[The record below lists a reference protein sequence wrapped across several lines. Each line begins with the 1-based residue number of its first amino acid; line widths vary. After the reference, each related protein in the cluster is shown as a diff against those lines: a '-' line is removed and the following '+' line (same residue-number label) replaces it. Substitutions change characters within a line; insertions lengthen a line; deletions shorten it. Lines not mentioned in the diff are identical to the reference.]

1 MDNAAFMKLII
12 VLFIYDYVTSV
23 FMKTANEKTVSDQL
37 KKARTEKKTDVE
49 FPPSKGIQ
57 KQPELAKKSN
67 KRKSHK
73 AIQ

>member
-1 MDNAAFMKLII
+1 
-12 VLFIYDYVTSV
+12 LFIYDSISND
-23 FMKTANEKTVSDQL
+23 FMKTTNKKTVSDKL
-37 KKARTEKKTDVE
+37 KKVRIEKKTDAE

-57 KQPELAKKSN
+57 KQSQLPKKSN

>member
-1 MDNAAFMKLII
+1 
-12 VLFIYDYVTSV
+12 
-23 FMKTANEKTVSDQL
+23 MKTANKKIVNDEL
-37 KKARTEKKTDVE
+37 KKARIEKKTDKE

-57 KQPELAKKSN
+57 KQPELAKKTN

>member
-1 MDNAAFMKLII
+1 
-12 VLFIYDYVTSV
+12 LFIYDCITNV
-23 FMKTANEKTVSDQL
+23 FMKTSNKKTVSDKL
-37 KKARTEKKTDVE
+37 KKVRTGKKTDVE

-57 KQPELAKKSN
+57 KPSELPKKSN

>member
-1 MDNAAFMKLII
+1 MKN
-12 VLFIYDYVTSV
+12 TN
-23 FMKTANEKTVSDQL
+23 KKTVSDKL
-37 KKARTEKKTDVE
+37 KKVRTEKKTDEE

-57 KQPELAKKSN
+57 KQPELVKKSN

>member
-1 MDNAAFMKLII
+1 
-12 VLFIYDYVTSV
+12 
-23 FMKTANEKTVSDQL
+23 MKTTNL
-37 KKARTEKKTDVE
+37 KKTDSNKLKKVRIENKTDTE

-57 KQPELAKKSN
+57 KQSQLPKKSN

>member
-1 MDNAAFMKLII
+1 M
-12 VLFIYDYVTSV
+12 FIYDTTINV
-23 FMKTANEKTVSDQL
+23 FMKTPSKKIIGDEL

-49 FPPSKGIQ
+49 FPPPKGIQ
-57 KQPELAKKSN
+57 KQAKISRKTN

>member
-1 MDNAAFMKLII
+1 MKWVI
-12 VLFIYDYVTSV
+12 VLFIYDSITNV
-23 FMKTANEKTVSDQL
+23 FMKTSKKVVSDKL
-37 KKARTEKKTDVE
+37 KKVRIEKKTDEE

-57 KQPELAKKSN
+57 KQPELPKKSN

>member
-1 MDNAAFMKLII
+1 
-12 VLFIYDYVTSV
+12 
-23 FMKTANEKTVSDQL
+23 MKTPSKKIISNEL
-37 KKARTEKKTDVE
+37 KKARIEKKTDVE

>member
-1 MDNAAFMKLII
+1 MKWVI
-12 VLFIYDYVTSV
+12 VLFIYDSITNV
-23 FMKTANEKTVSDQL
+23 FMKTSKKVVSDKL
-37 KKARTEKKTDVE
+37 KKVRIEKKTDEE

-57 KQPELAKKSN
+57 KQPELPKKRS

>member
-1 MDNAAFMKLII
+1 MKNTNKKI
-12 VLFIYDYVTSV
+12 
-23 FMKTANEKTVSDQL
+23 VSDKL
-37 KKARTEKKTDVE
+37 KKVRTEKKTDAE

-57 KQPELAKKSN
+57 KPSALPKKSN

>member
-1 MDNAAFMKLII
+1 M
-12 VLFIYDYVTSV
+12 FIYDATTNV
-23 FMKTANEKTVSDQL
+23 FMKTPSKKIISNEL
-37 KKARTEKKTDVE
+37 KKARIEKKTDVE

>member
-1 MDNAAFMKLII
+1 MKSVI
-12 VLFIYDYVTSV
+12 VLFIYNTITNI
-23 FMKTANEKTVSDQL
+23 FMKTTNKKTVSDKL
-37 KKARTEKKTDVE
+37 KKVRMEKKTDVE

-57 KQPELAKKSN
+57 KQSELPKKSN